1 MKESSQNVIQIVNS
15 SLEMIISWKN
25 LIIFKMKSIMMIQT
39 KKEEVME
46 LITEKEQRN
55 RLIIEND

>member
-46 LITEKEQRN
+46 LITEKE
-55 RLIIEND
+55 